1 MVFRAYINPRAV
13 GGPEMNGSQASPD
26 LNAILTQVRTLE
38 ADKEKM
44 QKLVEQA
51 QAQLQEVQKRE
62 AESQAKVSK
71 LSEGKRLEMQK
82 TLQGVIQQWLKESVD
97 DETVRTEFSAGL
109 DRLAQDAQEESGVW
123 KLVCC
128 ASNVHAKRMQEIEEL
143 REECNSLKEKGRGKF
158 DTDTSRK
165 RGHSE
170 ITPAAAT
177 DIWGQFEDAFRQ
189 NKALA

>member
-1 MVFRAYINPRAV
+1 
-13 GGPEMNGSQASPD
+13 MNGSQASPD
-26 LNAILTQVRTLE
+26 LNAILTQVKTLE

-44 QKLVEQA
+44 QKLFEQA
-51 QAQLQEVQKRE
+51 QLQLQEVQKRE
-62 AESQAKVSK
+62 AETQAKVSK

-82 TLQGVIQQWLKESVD
+82 ALQGVIQQWLQESVN
-97 DETVRTEFSAGL
+97 DETVRTEFAAGL
-109 DRLAQDAQEESGVW
+109 DRLAQDAQDESGVW

-128 ASNVHAKRMQEIEEL
+128 ASNLHAKRMQEIEEL

-158 DTDTSRK
+158 DSDTSRK